1 MVQHPIPLKIRF
13 FYGAGGAAYATKE
26 AAYIS
31 FILLFYTQILGL
43 DAAVTGVVLAIGV
56 LWDAITDPLV
66 GAYSDKLQSR
76 LGRRHFPMAV
86 AILPMGLGFIGLFSP
101 PDFISDTT
109 YLLACWLLFWSL
121 WVRSFVTLFS
131 IPHLAL
137 ATEIT
142 NNYENRSEVLGAR
155 LACMFTAS
163 VLLPALAFAFVFVEE
178 NGIDGRFIEENYY
191 YYGIISCVLVWLV
204 ATTTVIGTRQ
214 YAKNSAVEK
223 ELNSKTSLAMMWQ
236 DLKLT
241 LDNQLFRALIA
252 FEIPFAMAY
261 GVLIS
266 LNMFAWTYFWQFSAA
281 QISILLSVPSLV
293 AILMVMFSLR
303 PLSKRWEKHQQVKFS
318 MWILFLNCLWL
329 YPLRLTD
336 LIPSTSESL
345 SFTLNLMVMLIF
357 MYFFLLRSI
366 NVQSITVD
374 VTDLHLLRHGQLQEG
389 SFLSIINFCQKFAA
403 IFGPIYGGFVLNYI
417 GLENQLKPSQVAY
430 DSQVDLIIGMGIGVI
445 PLTLLSLYLG
455 NKIFFPRKEVL
466 LIQSALE
473 EKKIAI

>member
-1 MVQHPIPLKIRF
+1 M
-13 FYGAGGAAYATKE
+13 
-26 AAYIS
+26 
-31 FILLFYTQILGL
+31 
-43 DAAVTGVVLAIGV
+43 
-56 LWDAITDPLV
+56 
-66 GAYSDKLQSR
+66 
-76 LGRRHFPMAV
+76 
-86 AILPMGLGFIGLFSP
+86 
-101 PDFISDTT
+101 
-109 YLLACWLLFWSL
+109 
-121 WVRSFVTLFS
+121 
-131 IPHLAL
+131 
-137 ATEIT
+137 
-142 NNYENRSEVLGAR
+142 
-155 LACMFTAS
+155 
-163 VLLPALAFAFVFVEE
+163 
-178 NGIDGRFIEENYY
+178 
-191 YYGIISCVLVWLV
+191 VWLV

-455 NKIFFPRKEVL
+455 NKIFFPREEVL